1 MATKHAETSEQSD
14 IENYIP
20 GMPSMSD
27 TPGRVERLWNSLFS
41 RSQPIYV
48 RVRR

>member
-1 MATKHAETSEQSD
+1 MATKQAETSEQSD
-14 IENYIP
+14 VEYYIP

-27 TPGRVERLWNSLFS
+27 TPGRVERLWNKLFS
-41 RSQPIYV
+41 RHQPIYV